1 MRNLKAWF
9 MLDDDEIVSQ
19 FDRNYAR
26 PADQAEVLEKTGVQ
40 YYHVTRIPTFRQSI
54 FYIIIRA

>member
-1 MRNLKAWF
+1 MRNLNAWF

-26 PADQAEVLEKTGVQ
+26 PAAQTEVLEKTGVQ
-40 YYHVTRIPTFRQSI
+40 YYHVMLF
-54 FYIIIRA
+54 